1 MTEHPAFDSVILL
14 QALTYAADKHRN
26 QRRKDERQVPYIN
39 HPIEVAHMMAEV
51 GHVTDTEWL
60 AAAILHDTIE
70 DTNATQEE
78 VTSLFGE
85 RICQLVLEVSDDKT
99 LPKMTRKQRQIE
111 QAAAK
116 SIGAK
121 HITLADK
128 TCNIRD
134 LCRHPMP
141 DWSSQR
147 IYAYFVW
154 AESVVNEIR
163 GTQTELEA
171 LFDTWCTR
179 GKERYQQHIE
189 EPDNG

>member
-1 MTEHPAFDSVILL
+1 MTEHPTFDSVILL

-78 VTSLFGE
+78 ITSLFGE

-99 LPKMTRKQRQIE
+99 LPKMTRKQLQIE

-134 LCRHPMP
+134 LCRYPMP
-141 DWSSQR
+141 GWSSQR
-147 IYAYFVW
+147 IYDYFVW

-179 GKERYQQHIE
+179 GKERYQKHIE
-189 EPDNG
+189 EPHNG